1 MKKCIKLAALSLIAF
16 TATGCDN
23 QTSSNSS
30 ELTVGLIALHDEN
43 STYDKNFIDA
53 FNAACEAEGVKALV
67 KTGVPESNV
76 AYEKAA
82 DLVDSGCKFIFADSF
97 GHEDHI
103 LKAAKEFKDVQF
115 SHATGTKAHTEKL
128 SNFHNAFASIYEGR
142 YLAGVAAGL
151 KLQDMMSKD
160 ATIKPLI
167 GYVGAY
173 TYAEVISGYTS
184 FYLGVRSIVPTT
196 TMQVQF
202 TGSWYDE
209 TAEKTA
215 AETLINNGCV
225 LISQHAD
232 SWGAPTACEL
242 KSVPN
247 VSYNGSTESRCPN
260 TFVVSSKINW
270 QPYFQYCFQ
279 QIKAGKS
286 IDTDWT
292 GELGSTLYNGS
303 VALTELGKK
312 APVSGTEDK
321 LNTVAAG
328 LRDGSIKVFDTSSF
342 TVSGDNVTASMKVD
356 ADGHITSYK
365 ADVDTDAAYTGDTE
379 VIETKGGKTYFA
391 ESEKRSAPYFDVKI
405 DGITM
410 LNSKF

>member
-1 MKKCIKLAALSLIAF
+1 MKKCIKLSALALIAL
-16 TATGCDN
+16 TSLAGCDGGSTTN
-23 QTSSNSS
+23 

-53 FNAACEAEGVKALV
+53 FNAACEAEGVKPLI
-67 KTGVPESNV
+67 KTTVPESNA

-97 GHEDHI
+97 GHEDHL
-103 LKAAKEFKDVQF
+103 LKAAKEFTNVQF
-115 SHATGTKAHTEKL
+115 SHATGTKAHTENL
-128 SNFHNAFASIYEGR
+128 SNFHNAFSSIYEGR

-151 KLQDMMSKD
+151 KLQDMMNKD
-160 ATIKPLI
+160 SNVKPLV

-184 FYLGVRSIVPTT
+184 FFLGIRSIVPTA

-209 TAEKTA
+209 TAEKSA
-215 AETLINNGCV
+215 AETLISNGCSI
-225 LISQHAD
+225 ISQHAD
-232 SWGAPTACEL
+232 SWGAPTACEN
-242 KSVPN
+242 KGVPN
-247 VSYNGSTESRCPN
+247 ISYNGSTESRCKN

-279 QIKAGKS
+279 QIKEGKS
-286 IDTDWT
+286 IATDWT

-303 VALTELGKK
+303 VALTELGKI
-312 APVSGTEDK
+312 AAVEGTETKLNEVADK
-321 LNTVAAG
+321 LRN
-328 LRDGSIKVFDTSSF
+328 GSLKVFDTSSF
-342 TVSGDNVTASMKVD
+342 TVSGKNVTSDMKVD
-356 ADGHITSYK
+356 ADGHVTSYL
-365 ADVDTDAAYTGDTE
+365 ADVDTDANYTGDTE
-379 VIETKGGKTYFA
+379 VITTKDDITYFA
-391 ESEKRSAPYFDVKI
+391 ESEKRSAPYFDIQI
-405 DGITM
+405 DGITL